1 METEEKT
8 NQEPFYNTEGHI
20 HNHRSVF
27 QPWYDDKADYNTNA
41 KSYYDY
47 LARHVGDLDKFIEV
61 INRLLAR
68 NVLVEDTNSIDLTKT
83 GDMIEDGVVT
93 LKAEAILSKYVQ
105 SLNLQN
111 WVGSSA
117 PNGIETREDG
127 LYAPDYKSVITKIDS
142 QTTAFKGQI
151 ADLQHRTE
159 GAFFPLST
167 KEQAWGGT
175 DHTSLM
181 TPKSTHDALSVFH
194 QKANGSGKVK
204 FACHRGNANAFPEG
218 STLAL
223 RYSERFDM
231 TEFDIQLTAD
241 KKWVVFHDYTIDRM
255 TNGSGVVKDLT
266 LNELRAV
273 RLDTGPNIGTM
284 QDYEKVIP
292 TLDEG
297 LEYCRLA
304 NTRTMIEIK
313 TEDGENKLTYTD
325 DELRG
330 LAKKLNEVNALY
342 NGIVI
347 QAFDFDVL
355 VRMREFAPEC
365 ICVWN
370 IYHLTEDV
378 LAKCKEHFISPN
390 VQYTSSSLSAERIL
404 QYHDYGLIVSC
415 WTAPYSAHDSLIRK
429 GVDIIITSSAAGN
442 TRVNDLKPLNGATH
456 MIYTNASKENSIQ
469 MRGGYTS
476 KISPTMFA
484 LNGGLNMGNK
494 IWEQGTKLADFWE
507 EQIPYLT
514 NSVPCFV
521 KYQDG
526 TFGTGWLDIIGY
538 VEGNAQKPAGIYIG
552 AGWEYKSVNWIR
564 LSGTYEKY

>member
-1 METEEKT
+1 MQENE
-8 NQEPFYNTEGHI
+8 NQEFNPTPVENQPPYLMYPFFNYSLGMP
-20 HNHRSVF
+20 RF
-27 QPWYDDKADYNTNA
+27 QPWYDDRADYNTNA
-41 KSYYDY
+41 RDYYNY
-47 LARHVGDLDKFIEV
+47 LGDVNANLNVFIKV
-61 INRLLAR
+61 INQLLRR
-68 NVLVEDTNSIDLTKT
+68 NIKVNSTPSIEFKKM
-83 GDMIEDGVVT
+83 GDWLNGDITT
-93 LKAEAILSKYVQ
+93 LEANAKLSKIIEKY
-105 SLNLQN
+105 
-111 WVGSSA
+111 
-117 PNGIETREDG
+117 PNGIKIKDDG
-127 LYAPDYKSVITKIDS
+127 LYAPDVVREVE
-142 QTTAFKGQI
+142 
-151 ADLQHRTE
+151 DLINRMIEVEHRTE
-159 GAFFPLST
+159 AAFFPLST

-181 TPKSTHDALSVFH
+181 TPKRTHDAISVFH
-194 QKANGSGKVK
+194 QKSNGSGKVK
-204 FACHRGNANAFPEG
+204 FACHRGNTNAFPEG

-223 RYSERFDM
+223 RYSERYDM
-231 TEFDIQLTAD
+231 TEFDIQLTSD

-273 RLDTGPNIGTM
+273 RIDTGPNIGTM

-304 NTRTMIEIK
+304 NTRPMIEIK

-342 NGIVI
+342 NGIVL
-347 QAFDFDVL
+347 QSFDLDVL

-370 IYHLTEDV
+370 VYHLTEDV
-378 LAKCKEHFISPN
+378 LAKCKQHFISPN

-415 WTAPYSAHDSLIRK
+415 WTAPYSAHDGLIRK

-442 TRVNDLKPLNGATH
+442 TRVNDLKPVNGASH
-456 MIYTNASKENSIQ
+456 MIYANASKENSIQ

-476 KISPTMFA
+476 KISPTTFA

-494 IWEQGTKLADFWE
+494 TWEQGTKLAEFWE

-521 KYQDG
+521 KYGDG
-526 TFGTGWLDIIGY
+526 TYATAWLDIIGY
-538 VEGNAQKPAGIYIG
+538 VEGSAQKPAGVYIG
-552 AGWEYKSVNWIR
+552 AGWEAKSVNWIR

>member
-1 METEEKT
+1 MSYNEEEESLLSDHV
-8 NQEPFYNTEGHI
+8 NIP
-20 HNHRSVF
+20 HNHRYNF
-27 QPWYDDKADYNTNA
+27 QPWYDDRADFNTNA
-41 KSYYDY
+41 KSYFDA
-47 LARHVGDLDKFIEV
+47 LARHNGDIKLFTDV
-61 INRLLAR
+61 INILLAR
-68 NVLVEDTNSIDLTKT
+68 NVVTEDTKTIAMKKLGDWVKQDSTITILSNLNISKMLKTKT
-83 GDMIEDGVVT
+83 LPSIGEITMPNGITINEDGVYT
-93 LKAEAILSKYVQ
+93 ADMTDY
-105 SLNLQN
+105 LN
-111 WVGSSA
+111 
-117 PNGIETREDG
+117 
-127 LYAPDYKSVITKIDS
+127 KSGDKFSEIDVD
-142 QTTAFKGQI
+142 I
-151 ADLQHRTE
+151 ADLKHRTE

-181 TPKSTHDALSVFH
+181 TPKRTHDAISVFH
-194 QKANGSGKVK
+194 QKSNGSGKVK
-204 FACHRGNANAFPEG
+204 FACHRGNTNAFPEG

-273 RLDTGPNIGTM
+273 RLDTGANIGTM

-304 NTRTMIEIK
+304 NTRPMIEIK

-325 DELRG
+325 EELIG

-347 QAFDFDVL
+347 QAFDLDVL

-370 IYHLTEDV
+370 IYHLTDEV
-378 LAKCKEHFISPN
+378 LATCKQHFISPN

-415 WTAPYSAHDSLIRK
+415 WTAPYSAHDGLIRK

-442 TRVNDLKPLNGATH
+442 TRVNDLKPVNGASH
-456 MIYTNASKENSIQ
+456 MIYANSSKENSIQ
-469 MRGGYTS
+469 MRGGFTT
-476 KISPTMFA
+476 KIAPTTFA

-494 IWEQGTKLADFWE
+494 TWEQGTKLAEFWE

-521 KYQDG
+521 KYGDG
-526 TFGTGWLDIIGY
+526 TFSTAWLDIIGY

-552 AGWEYKSVNWIR
+552 AGWEAKSVNWIR